1 MQKLG
6 YITNAQLIESK
17 AEKITFAE
25 NTEPIK
31 APDFVMYVK
40 KYLDDKYGEDY
51 LKEKGLR
58 VYTSLNWDVQQ
69 YAEQVIK
76 DAEKTNISKGAYNA
90 AMVVLDPKT
99 GRILALVGSKD
110 YFAPS
115 YPAGC
120 DDSTSNSCLFEPKY
134 DVATMGQRQPGSSF
148 KPFAY
153 ATAFEKGIY
162 PKHSIMGRKN

>member
-1 MQKLG
+1 
-6 YITNAQLIESK
+6 
-17 AEKITFAE
+17 
-25 NTEPIK
+25 
-31 APDFVMYVK
+31 MYVK

-58 VYTSLNWDVQQ
+58 VYTTLNWDIQQ

-76 DAEKTNISKGAYNA
+76 DADKTNISKGANNA

-99 GRILALVGSKD
+99 GEILALIGSKD
-110 YFAPS
+110 YFADP

-120 DDSTSNSCLFEPKY
+120 DEKAPGSCLFDPKY

-153 ATAFEKGIY
+153 ATAFKKGYTPDTVLWDVKTEFNPNCDPSGDGIVGVRWQR
-162 PKHSIMGRKN
+162 ML